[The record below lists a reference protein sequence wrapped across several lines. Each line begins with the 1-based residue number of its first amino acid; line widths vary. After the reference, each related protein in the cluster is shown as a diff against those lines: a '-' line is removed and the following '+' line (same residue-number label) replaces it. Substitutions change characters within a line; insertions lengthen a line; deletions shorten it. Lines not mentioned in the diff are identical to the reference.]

1 MSWINILKRQEVA
14 QTSQTG
20 MAPIDIQKP
29 FKRVKDKG
37 CYEKFVEIAKK
48 VQASFSKSREVSH
61 EVINSFLSGEHQAN
75 VMNFYYTEPNTKD
88 NFYIHTAVKIP
99 PKGEIPDE
107 VYCKAIELLKKIKWG
122 FEMSDEIGE
131 YFLLAEKLGNS
142 CLIEIGPESFAGLVH
157 DKPKTALILVSH
169 HFEDEERSREYSSKL
184 EEKFDNWSG
193 FP

>member
-61 EVINSFLSGEHQAN
+61 EVINAFLSRQHQAN

-99 PKGEIPDE
+99 PRERFPKKFIAKQLN
-107 VYCKAIELLKKIKWG
+107 CLKK
-122 FEMSDEIGE
+122 
-131 YFLLAEKLGNS
+131 
-142 CLIEIGPESFAGLVH
+142 
-157 DKPKTALILVSH
+157 
-169 HFEDEERSREYSSKL
+169 
-184 EEKFDNWSG
+184 
-193 FP
+193 